1 MILNAISLVIYAAV
15 MMLALINC
23 LIYIPNIIIAF
34 LAYVVIGLGLGWFLK
49 LIFSR
54 KIKNPL
60 TFFNEKN
67 LQN

>member
-1 MILNAISLVIYAAV
+1 MIRNAISLVIYAAV

-49 LIFSR
+49 MIFNR
-54 KIKNPL
+54 KNKKSVNV
-60 TFFNEKN
+60 F
-67 LQN
+67 

>member
-1 MILNAISLVIYAAV
+1 MIRNAISLVIYAAV

-49 LIFSR
+49 LIFNR
-54 KIKNPL
+54 KNKKSVNV
-60 TFFNEKN
+60 F
-67 LQN
+67 